1 MFPIFVNFK
10 EGTKLTYGCVFYF
23 PAQSVTPY
31 AHSVKSLLGDDQDL
45 GSISA
50 ALSGNQFFPIAKLW
64 LLAGD

>member
-45 GSISA
+45 SISA
-50 ALSGNQFFPIAKLW
+50 ALSGNQFFSIAKLW

>member
-45 GSISA
+45 SISA
-50 ALSGNQFFPIAKLW
+50 ALSGNQFFSIEKLW
-64 LLAGD
+64 LLAAD

>member
-31 AHSVKSLLGDDQDL
+31 AHSVKSLLGEDQDL
-45 GSISA
+45 SISA
-50 ALSGNQFFPIAKLW
+50 ALSGNQFFSIEKLW

>member
-45 GSISA
+45 SISGEGKRRNEFA
-50 ALSGNQFFPIAKLW
+50 EWHVA
-64 LLAGD
+64 

>member
-23 PAQSVTPY
+23 PASVTPY

-50 ALSGNQFFPIAKLW
+50 ALSGNQFFSIAKLW

>member
-45 GSISA
+45 SISA
-50 ALSGNQFFPIAKLW
+50 ALSGNQFFSIEKLW